1 MSIDM
6 TDISHNLESIKQQ
19 ITDAARRSG
28 RAPEAIRLLAVSKT
42 YPPET
47 IRLAFDA
54 GQIHFGENRVQE
66 ALDKIP
72 LLPSEI
78 EWHLIGH
85 LQTNKV
91 RKVLP
96 LCAWIHSIDSLK
108 IAAAINRVAGELD
121 LTAKIYL
128 QVNIARDEAKFGFSP
143 SEIRQSLDQLQTMEH
158 LHIEGLMTIPEFT
171 DDSQKTRSHFA
182 ALRELRDELKTRS
195 GLALPGLS
203 MGMSHDFT
211 IAIEE
216 GATIVRVGSAIFGK
230 RL

>member
-1 MSIDM
+1 MS
-6 TDISHNLESIKQQ
+6 DISTNLESIKQQ
-19 ITDAARRSG
+19 IAEASEKSG
-28 RAPEAIRLLAVSKT
+28 RAPDAVQLLAVSKT
-42 YPPET
+42 YPPG
-47 IRLAFDA
+47 IVQQALDA
-54 GQIHFGENRVQE
+54 GQIRFGENRVQE

-72 LLPSEI
+72 QLPDEI

-96 LCAWIHSIDSLK
+96 VCTWIHSVDSLK
-108 IAAAINRVAGELD
+108 IAESINRIAGELN

-128 QVNIARDEAKFGFSP
+128 QVNISDDEAKFGFSAT
-143 SEIRQSLDQLQTMEH
+143 EIRQSLDQLVTMKY

-171 DDSQKTRSHFA
+171 EDIELTRSHFA
-182 ALRELRDELKTRS
+182 DLRDLRDELTASS

-203 MGMSHDFT
+203 MGMSHDFA

-230 RL
+230 R